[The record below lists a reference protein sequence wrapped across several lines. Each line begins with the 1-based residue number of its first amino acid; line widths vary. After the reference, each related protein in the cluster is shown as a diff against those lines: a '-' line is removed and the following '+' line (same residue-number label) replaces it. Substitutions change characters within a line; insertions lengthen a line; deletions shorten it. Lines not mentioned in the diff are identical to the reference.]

1 MRDGLGDGRPEPG
14 GNEAV
19 PPWQVPGSREPGPA
33 SVNPPYRPV
42 PGAGHRAHAAPGRGP
57 GGGRWWLRLLLLLG
71 LFAGAAGLV
80 LSVIG
85 VVIQLV
91 PRSFT
96 AAQRDQIVSW
106 EIGKRWREWPA
117 GQIFPSAITYSLPAR
132 TFGDGQA
139 LSLTAQRVGIAP
151 QATCRDAAERAAAG
165 VLAQHGCLAVLRATY
180 EDTTQTLAV
189 TVGVAVLPAMSAA
202 QKSAA
207 ALGTGSG
214 SRSGIKAVSFRRTA
228 TAHFGDRSQK
238 LWWNRAAGPYLVLAT
253 VGYADGRPWIARGDD
268 TYTQDELLGLAYGAG
283 QRIAAALGAAPP
295 APSCPGNPAC

>member
-14 GNEAV
+14 GNGGV

-42 PGAGHRAHAAPGRGP
+42 PGAGHRGHAAPGRGP
-57 GGGRWWLRLLLLLG
+57 GGRWWLRLLFLLG

-85 VVIQLV
+85 IVIQLV

-132 TFGDGQA
+132 AFGGGQA

-165 VLAQHGCLAVLRATY
+165 VLTQHGCLAVLRATY

-202 QKSAA
+202 QKSAT
-207 ALGTGSG
+207 ALGAGG
-214 SRSGIKAVSFRRTA
+214 DPRSGIKAVSFRRTA
-228 TAHFGDRSQK
+228 TAHFGDRSEK
-238 LWWNRAAGPYLVLAT
+238 LWWDGVAGPYLVLAT

-268 TYTQDELLGLAYGAG
+268 SYTEDELLGLASGAG
-283 QRIAAALGAAPP
+283 QRVAAALGAAPP
-295 APSCPGNPAC
+295 APHCPGNPAC